1 MSGFRGARTF
11 SRLSLSETPFSLRRW
26 HLSDADPVVRSP
38 FHAEF
43 DVPLPRCAGV
53 GTYRPAASDRVPEAL
68 RREAAEADCRRPSV
82 LGFPLAGLVRLALG
96 AGHLQA
102 RDGDRLASQGISP
115 FLDLEDPAWPGG
127 SARRLPRGP
136 RSDSQDEPRERAL
149 GGTPYPRGIAETG
162 HRDQ

>member
-1 MSGFRGARTF
+1 MPVIR
-11 SRLSLSETPFSLRRW
+11 SLSETPFSLRRW

-53 GTYRPAASDRVPEAL
+53 GTYRPAASDRGPEAL

-82 LGFPLAGLVRLALG
+82 LGFPLAGLGGLALS

-102 RDGDRLASQGISP
+102 RDGDRLASQGISTL
-115 FLDLEDPAWPGG
+115 LDLEDPAWPGG
-127 SARRLPRGP
+127 SARRFPRGP
-136 RSDSQDEPRERAL
+136 RSYPQDEPRKSAL
-149 GGTPYPRGIAETG
+149 GRAPHPRGIAQAG